1 MYFWPRFLI
10 TAFFVLNALQLGAQ
24 QTERVAAEYPNRPVR
39 WVIPFVPGG
48 STTVIA
54 RIFADKFAETW
65 GQQFVVDNRGGAGG
79 LIAADIVAKA
89 VPDGYTLLFANPGPN
104 VSGPLMAAKATYR
117 AEDLAPVILF
127 GTAPLIIIAHPA
139 FPPKNPRELV
149 DYLRANPAKVN
160 WGSTGTGGVTHVGL
174 LIFQAVTRTNY
185 THVPYKGNGPAF
197 IDLAGG
203 HIQLLYATTLS
214 AESLIKAG
222 RVKVIGI
229 ASAKRS
235 ASLPALPTLAE
246 SGIKS
251 AEIAGWFGISA
262 PAKTPRSIIEKL
274 NVEANKILHLP
285 ESKKR
290 LDELGLDI
298 VGGEPRV
305 FGQFLDKEV
314 AQVKQLIAAG
324 ALKQD

>member
-1 MYFWPRFLI
+1 MNIWSRFLFTGFI
-10 TAFFVLNALQLGAQ
+10 VLTAFQVGAQ
-24 QTERVAAEYPNRPVR
+24 QPERIAADYPNRPVR
-39 WVIPFVPGG
+39 WVIPFAPGG

-104 VSGPLMAAKATYR
+104 VSGPLMATKATYR

-139 FPPKNPRELV
+139 FPPKNPSELV

-235 ASLPALPTLAE
+235 TSLPAVPTLAE
-246 SGIKS
+246 SGIKG
-251 AEIAGWFGISA
+251 AEIAGWFGISV
-262 PAKTPRSIIEKL
+262 PAKTPRSIITKL
-274 NVEANKILHLP
+274 NAEANKIILLP
-285 ESKKR
+285 DSKKR